1 MSEVEE
7 VQSAWGRIVHWLE
20 VNAPVSAQALRGP
33 ATDED
38 IASLHKALGL
48 DVPNVLEALLRMNN
62 GSTAKDTTRV
72 LPNGRVVS
80 VRHLDSA
87 LFPYGRI
94 LLGCAEIG
102 EEYAKWR
109 RSEEENDLEGYWRVS
124 WIPVIQDF
132 EGQYYGYAVDASG
145 ASGFPVLEYDE
156 GSIPGEGSPSLGMLL
171 DSFADAL
178 QRGSWDGWPARVQK
192 GSLRWGKE

>member
-1 MSEVEE
+1 MSEVED
-7 VQSAWGRIVHWLE
+7 VRSAWGRIVHWLE

-38 IASLHKALGL
+38 IASLREALGV
-48 DVPNVLEALLRMNN
+48 DVPDVLEALLRMNN

-72 LPNGRVVS
+72 LPNGRVLP

-87 LFPYGRI
+87 IFPYGRI

-102 EEYAKWR
+102 EEYAEWR
-109 RSEEENDLEGYWRVS
+109 RSEEENGLEDYWRVP

-132 EGQYYGYAVDASG
+132 EGQYYGYAVDASE
-145 ASGFPVLEYDE
+145 AAGFPVLEYGE
-156 GSIPGEGSPSLGMLL
+156 GSIPGEASRSLGMLL

-178 QRGSWDGWPARVQK
+178 QSGSWDGWPARVEK
-192 GSLRWGKE
+192 GSLRWGEE